1 MQLTIRIQAYNDDED
16 SARFRRTE
24 HHLLDL
30 WRDDV
35 LLTSVATGRAL
46 TADETL
52 SLIPLSLYKDFIHHQ
67 SKPMTHFSE
76 SRITRKKPS
85 SYIAWDDPEWKN
97 WLQEVVTMCSQ
108 KQRNL
113 TMSELRTSGHGSL
126 FSAVRDIR
134 AGKGKDFMRSRY
146 GEGSEPL
153 TIQKYFE
160 GISPLQRFMA
170 VNGRLA
176 LSNLTDDEVMSRL
189 PPRAYYQ
196 WKEIEAGREG
206 FSIKKIIHGYHSRS
220 QGHAAAGTNSA
231 DNSAAQ

>member
-1 MQLTIRIQAYNDDED
+1 MTIRIQTED
-16 SARFRRTE
+16 SARFRRID

-46 TADETL
+46 TANETL
-52 SLIPLSLYKDFIHHQ
+52 SLIPLPLYQDFIHHQ

-76 SRITRKKPS
+76 SKITRKKPS

-97 WLQEVVTMCSQ
+97 WFNEVVTMCSQ
-108 KQRNL
+108 TKHNL
-113 TMSELRTSGHGSL
+113 TMSELPNSGYESL

-134 AGKGKDFMRSRY
+134 AGKGKDVMRSRY
-146 GEGSEPL
+146 GKGSEPL

-160 GISPLQRFMA
+160 SISPLQRFLA

-176 LSNLTDDEVMSRL
+176 LSNLTDDEVMSLL

-196 WKEIEAGREG
+196 WKDIEAGREG
-206 FSIKKIIHGYHSRS
+206 FSIKKLIRGYHSRW

-231 DNSAAQ
+231 DNSAA